1 LLEARTELS
10 AACDYRLKADGEENT
25 VTQPTDQTA
34 SSANP
39 PSESTTHL
47 VVVIDASGSM
57 APLQG
62 FVIEGA
68 NTLLADID
76 PSVRVTLIQFD
87 SRDHQVVMVDEVPAG
102 EVAPL
107 TVADYQPN
115 AGTPLY
121 DAVGT
126 AVGSTIG
133 QAALYEALTGNKAG
147 VVFAII
153 SDGQE
158 NASTRYSATDM
169 RRLLERQQEAGWTV
183 QFLGLGIDAF
193 AEGAHLGID
202 AAHTV
207 ASRHDRGGTLN
218 SFAFV
223 SQAVG
228 RRQARLSCPGSSSPN
243 SETGTASAS
252 QR

>member
-1 LLEARTELS
+1 M
-10 AACDYRLKADGEENT
+10 
-25 VTQPTDQTA
+25 TQPTNQTA
-34 SSANP
+34 SSASP
-39 PSESTTHL
+39 SSESTTHL

-207 ASRHDRGGTLN
+207 ASRHDRAGTLG
-218 SFAFV
+218 SFALV
-223 SQAVG
+223 SCAV
-228 RRQARLSCPGSSSPN
+228 RRSPAPASTSGLSTSASSSPN
-243 SETGTASAS
+243 SDSDNASGG
-252 QR
+252 QL

>member
-1 LLEARTELS
+1 M
-10 AACDYRLKADGEENT
+10 
-25 VTQPTDQTA
+25 TQPTDQTA

-39 PSESTTHL
+39 PTEPTTHL

-87 SRDHQVVMVDEVPAG
+87 SRDHQVVMVNEVPAG
-102 EVAPL
+102 EVTPL
-107 TVADYQPN
+107 TIADYQPN

-147 VVFAII
+147 VVFAVI
-153 SDGQE
+153 SDGHE
-158 NASTRYSATDM
+158 NASTRYSATDV
-169 RRLLERQQEAGWTV
+169 RRLLERQQEEGWTV

-193 AEGAHLGID
+193 ADGARLGID
-202 AAHTV
+202 VAHTV
-207 ASRHDRGGTLN
+207 SSRHDRAGTLH

-228 RRQARLSCPGSSSPN
+228 RRPAAPSSPGSSSPD
-243 SETGTASAS
+243 SETGNASGG
-252 QR
+252 QQ

>member
-1 LLEARTELS
+1 
-10 AACDYRLKADGEENT
+10 
-25 VTQPTDQTA
+25 
-34 SSANP
+34 
-39 PSESTTHL
+39 
-47 VVVIDASGSM
+47 M

-115 AGTPLY
+115 AGTPLD

-126 AVGSTIG
+126 AVGSAIG
-133 QAALYEALTGNKAG
+133 QAARYEALTGNKAG

-158 NASTRYSATDM
+158 NASTRYSATDV

-193 AEGAHLGID
+193 TEGARLGID
-202 AAHTV
+202 AERTV
-207 ASRHDRGGTLN
+207 ASRHDRVGTLS
-218 SFAFV
+218 SFALV

-228 RRQARLSCPGSSSPN
+228 RRPAPPISPGSTSGDSG
-243 SETGTASAS
+243 TGNAIGG

>member
-1 LLEARTELS
+1 
-10 AACDYRLKADGEENT
+10 
-25 VTQPTDQTA
+25 
-34 SSANP
+34 
-39 PSESTTHL
+39 
-47 VVVIDASGSM
+47 M
-57 APLQG
+57 
-62 FVIEGA
+62 
-68 NTLLADID
+68 
-76 PSVRVTLIQFD
+76 RVSLIQFD

-147 VVFAII
+147 VVFAVI
-153 SDGQE
+153 SDGHE
-158 NASTRYSATDM
+158 NASTRFSATDV
-169 RRLLERQQEAGWTV
+169 RRLLERQQEEGWTV

-193 AEGAHLGID
+193 ADGARLGID
-202 AAHTV
+202 VAHTV
-207 ASRHDRGGTLN
+207 SSRHDRAGTLH

-228 RRQARLSCPGSSSPN
+228 RRPAAPSSPGSSSPD
-243 SETGTASAS
+243 SETGNASGG
-252 QR
+252 QQ

>member
-1 LLEARTELS
+1 
-10 AACDYRLKADGEENT
+10 
-25 VTQPTDQTA
+25 
-34 SSANP
+34 
-39 PSESTTHL
+39 
-47 VVVIDASGSM
+47 
-57 APLQG
+57 
-62 FVIEGA
+62 
-68 NTLLADID
+68 
-76 PSVRVTLIQFD
+76 
-87 SRDHQVVMVDEVPAG
+87 MVDEVPAG

-126 AVGSTIG
+126 AVGSAIG

-158 NASTRYSATDM
+158 NASTRFSATDV
-169 RRLLERQQEAGWTV
+169 RRLLERQQEEGWTV

-207 ASRHDRGGTLN
+207 ASRHDRAGTLG
-218 SFAFV
+218 SFALV
-223 SQAVG
+223 SRAV
-228 RRQARLSCPGSSSPN
+228 RRSPAPASTAGLSTSASSSPN
-243 SETGTASAS
+243 SDSDNASGG
-252 QR
+252 QL